1 MLRVLIRIAGSCIGW
16 CNLFVAD
23 TMDSSMDASSS
34 LSLSS
39 TDTKPDISQLSIN
52 TSPNS
57 FASVMGMPSSSRYP
71 AMSSHGY
78 PSQSGSGQMQPFFDI
93 GILGGMSPGVPPLQ
107 SPSLHSQSSMSP
119 VHLHSPGGLTSS
131 SGNFPTIQSPT
142 STMGPPYHPG
152 QNVQAAMGAGPHFST
167 STKHICAICGDR
179 ASGKH
184 YGVYR

>member
-1 MLRVLIRIAGSCIGW
+1 
-16 CNLFVAD
+16 
-23 TMDSSMDASSS
+23 MDSSMDASSS
-34 LSLSS
+34 LSYSS

-57 FASVMGMPSSSRYP
+57 FGNVMGMPASSRYP
-71 AMSSHGY
+71 SMSSHGY
-78 PSQSGSGQMQPFFDI
+78 PTQPGGAPIQPGFFDM
-93 GILGGMSPGVPPLQ
+93 GMLGGMSPGGPPLQ

-119 VHLHSPGGLTSS
+119 VHLHSPGSLTSPSTSFS
-131 SGNFPTIQSPT
+131 SIQSPT

-152 QNVQAAMGAGPHFST
+152 QNVQAAINAGAHFSA